1 MATRRIGELLVAEG
15 LLTEAAVERALG
27 FQKLSVERVK
37 LGTILLNWEL
47 LAEESLLGALSKLH
61 GCPPVNW
68 ELLAAAKVETVRL
81 LAANHAARIG
91 AIPYSAEKSLLRVAF
106 VNPSDIAGVDEV
118 AALTGRRVAAG
129 VTTEVRMLQAQQRF
143 YGRHIPLEFRAISQK
158 LDRRTAETRRAARSE
173 RASPDP
179 DIGAPIDARTS
190 ESAPENLS
198 VSVPIREGSRADDAA
213 GAEIPTITVPEIP
226 EISLPQ
232 PAGAVETPT
241 PLPVQPTQPTERLEI
256 FSGDDSLSTWVG
268 EALNAFSATEG
279 SEPSEPRPVIPA
291 SAPRPAARRRRR
303 TDSSR
308 PGSPEPRS
316 SASEDSASIPSKDGI
331 PQTIPPF
338 RRADDPVADMWRPEG
353 EPNPA
358 DSVVSRMWTTGE
370 PAGED
375 DELRAHEQVGSS
387 ILDSLL
393 TELPRVILFGAG
405 KDAIA
410 AWGGRGADLSPKA
423 LRTLR
428 IPSTDPSIFSVI
440 QETGTPHYGPLEKEE
455 WPRALAAVL
464 GARAPECAIFP
475 IRVFDSVAG
484 FLYADRMG
492 SAMQYDDF
500 ARMARS
506 AATAANVL
514 SRFFQRKSAP
524 VQ

>member
-15 LLTEAAVERALG
+15 LLTEAAVNRALG
-27 FQKLSVERVK
+27 FQRLSVERVK

-47 LAEESLLGALSKLH
+47 LAEDTLLAALSKLH
-61 GCPPVNW
+61 GCPPVTW
-68 ELLAAAKVETVRL
+68 ELLGAARVETVRL

-91 AIPYSAEKSLLRVAF
+91 AIPYSAEKSLLHVAF
-106 VNPSDIAGVDEV
+106 VNPSDIAGIDEV

-158 LDRRTAETRRAARSE
+158 LDRRTAETRRAAQSE
-173 RASPDP
+173 RDSQHL
-179 DIGAPIDARTS
+179 DIGAPNDAQIS
-190 ESAPENLS
+190 ETAPGNLS

-226 EISLPQ
+226 LPEPPAPVPTQ
-232 PAGAVETPT
+232 PM
-241 PLPVQPTQPTERLEI
+241 QPTERLEI

-268 EALNAFSATEG
+268 EALSALSAFSLTEG

-291 SAPRPAARRRRR
+291 SAPPPAARRRRR

-308 PGSPEPRS
+308 SGSTELRS
-316 SASEDSASIPSKDGI
+316 SGSEDAPSIPSKDGI

-358 DSVVSRMWTTGE
+358 DSVASRMWTTADA
-370 PAGED
+370 AGED
-375 DELRAHEQVGSS
+375 AELRAHEQVGSS

-405 KDAIA
+405 KDTIA
-410 AWGGRGADLSPKA
+410 AWSGRGEDLSPKA

-464 GARAPECAIFP
+464 GAKAPECAIFP

-514 SRFFQRKSAP
+514 SRFFQRKSAAP